1 VKNELTGIAIGC
13 LAGVLGGLFGIGGGI
28 VIVPSLVFVLGF
40 SQRKAQG
47 TSLVALI
54 APVGFLA
61 LFEYY
66 KDGNVDLKLGGLI
79 ALGFFFGA
87 LGGSRIALGL
97 DELVMRRTFALF
109 LTLIAAWLAFGKSS
123 PHF

>member
-1 VKNELTGIAIGC
+1 MKNELTGIAIGC